1 MQLQI
6 QLCSILLLLTAATS
20 AQQTPDTTRK
30 ELEEIV
36 IRSFEQNRKMAYTSA
51 VVKVLSFNAAD
62 RSNKTSLVQAFN
74 TIAGVRMEE
83 RSPGS
88 YRINIRGSSLR
99 SPFGVRNV
107 KVYWNNI
114 PVTDAGGNT
123 YFNQFAFNNFSSIE
137 ITKGPAG
144 SLYGAGTGGLIL
156 INNFDRWHPGA
167 TVEYTSGSF
176 GLHNMLGSVRFGAK
190 EQQNQLTVAFQKS
203 DGYRQQ
209 SAMERSNVSWQT
221 ELKVSDKQQLNASVL
236 YTDLYYQTPG
246 ALTAAE
252 YKADPRL
259 ARPAA
264 GSFPGAVDA
273 RAGIQQKNFVTGI
286 TNKYRF
292 THTISNSTTLFGVW
306 NQVQNAAIRNYE
318 RRTEPGFGGRT
329 LFSYQKKTP
338 EENSFQWIAGAEYQQ
353 GNFNTQVFRNKNGNP
368 DTLQTNDDIRNTAWF
383 LFTQA
388 DWMWRQRW
396 FITAGISA
404 NKTTVSFQ
412 RLNRYPVVLQ
422 QRSYSNEWAPRLALK
437 RKLTEQLQVAA
448 TVSRGFS
455 PPTVAELLPS
465 TGIISTEL
473 EAEYGWNKELTV
485 TYNRNRQQHYLQL
498 EATVFTF
505 RLNKALVQRRDAS
518 GADFFTN
525 AGDVRQTG
533 IESTIN
539 YWFTPKGRTIDAVH
553 LRADYTWHRFRYG
566 NFVQGSNNFSGKT
579 VPSVPPHTLSL
590 LSDVQLKSG
599 WYSNITLYYS
609 AALFLND
616 ANSAEAAP
624 FHLLGW
630 RIGKKQ
636 NIGRRHKLHLFAG
649 VDNLLNETYSLGND
663 INAVAGRF
671 YNAAPERNYYAGISI
686 QLAGKV
692 KGE

>member
-6 QLCSILLLLTAATS
+6 KWCCFFLLLTATTN
-20 AQQTPDTTRK
+20 AQETTDTTRK
-30 ELEEIV
+30 ELDEIV
-36 IRSFEQNRKMAYTSA
+36 IRSFEQNQKLSSASA
-51 VVKVLSFNAAD
+51 VVKVLTFNAAD

-123 YFNQFAFNNFSSIE
+123 YFNQFALNNFSSIE

-156 INNFDRWHPGA
+156 INNFDRWQPGA
-167 TVEYTSGSF
+167 TIDYTTGSF
-176 GLHNMLGSVRFGAK
+176 GLHNVLTSLRFGSAK
-190 EQQNQLTVAFQKS
+190 QQNQVTYAFQKS

-209 SAMERSNVSWQT
+209 SAMNRNNVSWQSD
-221 ELKVSDKQQLNASVL
+221 LKVSAKQHINASVL

-252 YKADPRL
+252 YKANPRQ

-264 GSFPGAVDA
+264 GSFPGAVA
-273 RAGIQQKNFVTGI
+273 AKAAIQQKNFLVGI
-286 TNKYRF
+286 TNRYQF
-292 THTISNSTTLFGVW
+292 STTISNSTTLFGVW

-329 LFSYQKKTP
+329 LFTFQKKAT
-338 EENSFQWIAGAEYQQ
+338 EEHSFRWIAGAELQK
-353 GNFNTQVFRNKNGNP
+353 GNFNTQVFQNKNGNP
-368 DTLQTNDDIRNTAWF
+368 DTLQTNDDIRNTSWF
-383 LFTQA
+383 VFTQA
-388 DWMWRQRW
+388 DWMWQQRW
-396 FITAGISA
+396 FVAAGISA
-404 NKTTVSFQ
+404 NKTNVSIQ

-422 QRSYSNEWAPRLALK
+422 ERTYRNEWAPRLALK
-437 RKLTEQLQVAA
+437 RKLTKELHVTA

-485 TYNRNRQQHYLQL
+485 TYNRNRQYHYLQL
-498 EATVFTF
+498 EATVFNF
-505 RLNKALVQRRDAS
+505 RLNRALVQRRDAS

-539 YWFTPKGRTIDAVH
+539 YWFTPAGRKIDAVH
-553 LRADYTWHRFRYG
+553 LRADHTWHRFRYG
-566 NFVQGSNNFSGKT
+566 NFVQGTNNFTGKT
-579 VPSVPPHTLSL
+579 VPSVPPHTFSL
-590 LSDVQLKSG
+590 LADVQLKNG
-599 WYSNITLYYS
+599 WHSNISWYYS
-609 AALFLND
+609 SSLFLND

-636 NIGRRHKLHLFAG
+636 SFGDRYKLHLFAG

-663 INAVAGRF
+663 INAAAGRF

-686 QLAGKV
+686 ELTGKP
-692 KGE
+692 KAE